1 MWEECVVLEDSVDM
15 AFMRCDARNVDAFQ
29 TDGALGRILESGDHP
44 QGGGLTAPGRP
55 EQREE
60 LAGTDREIGVRHRDV
75 VLETLGDVID
85 LNDRFPATPTGVARR
100 GLQVGGASLGQ
111 DPSSSMTPA
120 VVVR

>member
-1 MWEECVVLEDSVDM
+1 MLEDSVDV
-15 AFMRCDARNVDAFQ
+15 AFMRCHSRNVDAFQ
-29 TDGALGRILESGDHP
+29 TDGTFGRIFESGDHP

-55 EQREE
+55 EQGEE
-60 LAGTDREIGVRHRDV
+60 LAGADREIGVRHRDV

-100 GLQVGGASLGQ
+100 GLHVGGASLRQ
-111 DPSSSMTPA
+111 DPSSSMSPA